1 MTVAD
6 SDGMWRLRLV
16 FLPLVFPSLSFLLQ
30 PTTSSL
36 SHSLP
41 PPPFPYPLF
50 FDFFLCFSASPNLS
64 RSSLYLC
71 FFLSAPSSPL
81 LSFGFFSYV
90 SFLRFPVLSSSPF
103 SLLSVF
109 SQLYPSPPPLSLLL
123 SPLKPSLSDFLFFFL
138 FSSPQLSFFLLFVS
152 YPQQP
157 SAATLSVFL
166 NLPKLS
172 SPFFFSVSFFPFV
185 FPLALDQA
193 PLSNCS
199 FSSRPLFPSAPS
211 SSSCLSFS
219 SSQPKA
225 FSPIFLALS
234 VIRPPPQPSSDLP

>member
-6 SDGMWRLRLV
+6 SDGMWQLRLV

-50 FDFFLCFSASPNLS
+50 FGFFLCFSASPNLS

-90 SFLRFPVLSSSPF
+90 SVLRFPVLSSSPSLF
-103 SLLSVF
+103 CPFFLSSIRRPLLLAYSSLLWNLPSLIFCF
-109 SQLYPSPPPLSLLL
+109 SFFSARRSFPFSSFLFPTLSSRPPPLSLFSSTSRSFLPPF
-123 SPLKPSLSDFLFFFL
+123 SFLFLSFPLFFL
-138 FSSPQLSFFLLFVS
+138 
-152 YPQQP
+152 
-157 SAATLSVFL
+157 
-166 NLPKLS
+166 
-172 SPFFFSVSFFPFV
+172 
-185 FPLALDQA
+185 
-193 PLSNCS
+193 
-199 FSSRPLFPSAPS
+199 
-211 SSSCLSFS
+211 
-219 SSQPKA
+219 
-225 FSPIFLALS
+225 
-234 VIRPPPQPSSDLP
+234 